1 MTPEPPRPTGRNRP
15 DRQFRRRSLGVDAP
29 ADEFEDFGDI
39 TDVASLSAALA
50 SIPDMHRPAS
60 ARSSAARNPPDTPN
74 VGDTRDTTQGEAST
88 TGSPR
93 DEVTPAGLTS
103 ADPVAGD
110 AVPASKGR
118 RRTPSA
124 APRPPRWRSIGFA
137 VILVLLVGAIPL
149 LGREGYRIITSSSDG
164 RLVDDA
170 SGRNDPN
177 YEELVESTPTAVL
190 VQTDAEGAPV
200 ALTVLALTADKGGTI
215 IFVPLDTK
223 LAKAG
228 FGVDRLRS
236 AFSMRQ
242 GAPAKA
248 RAAVVAEVGRIL
260 NVGIDETIEL
270 DNRGFSQAVAPVAP
284 LAFDNPA
291 PIDLAGFGFEAGP
304 IDLGSDL
311 VGPYMAY
318 LYEGEDQLA
327 QFVRQELVW
336 RSWLSA
342 VAASDDPAAV
352 PGDPTRGI
360 GLFVPQLAA
369 GPVNYVTLPGSYL
382 DNGRYEPDE
391 AAINELVVDAVPI
404 PDAAYPGSR
413 AVVRVL
419 NGVEPSPPPPE
430 VIRAVARYG
439 GALTVVG
446 NAASFDR
453 SRTDVVYREP
463 EMKDTAEQLLDALG
477 ATGEAILDPQA
488 TDTVDITI
496 LLGPDVLGN
505 LSDIKDDPAPTT
517 EATTTVPSGG
527 T

>member
-15 DRQFRRRSLGVDAP
+15 DRQFRRRSLGFDAP
-29 ADEFEDFGDI
+29 GEELDEAI
-39 TDVASLSAALA
+39 TDVETLSAALA
-50 SIPDMHRPAS
+50 RIPDRDRPTTFERSVVRAEAPADERSGPDEDDPARATVAAATLHPGGGSTLAS
-60 ARSSAARNPPDTPN
+60 SP
-74 VGDTRDTTQGEAST
+74 GAS
-88 TGSPR
+88 
-93 DEVTPAGLTS
+93 TPAGPL
-103 ADPVAGD
+103 
-110 AVPASKGR
+110 GR
-118 RRTPSA
+118 TRRTPSA
-124 APRPPRWRSIGFA
+124 TPRPPRWRSAGFA
-137 VILVLLVGAIPL
+137 VILVLLVVAIPL
-149 LGREGYRIITSSSDG
+149 LGREGYRIIASSNDG

-190 VQTDAEGAPV
+190 VQTDAAGAPV
-200 ALTVLALTADKGGTI
+200 ALTVLALTADKGGTV

-223 LAKAG
+223 LIKEG

-248 RAAVVAEVGRIL
+248 RSAVVAEVGRIL

-270 DNRGFSQAVAPVAP
+270 DDRGFAQAVAPVAP
-284 LAFDNPA
+284 LMFDNLA
-291 PIDLAGFGFEAGP
+291 PIDLAGFPFAAGP
-304 IDLGSDL
+304 IELGADL

-318 LYEGEDQLA
+318 LYDGEDQLA
-327 QFVRQELVW
+327 QFARQELVW

-342 VAASDDPAAV
+342 VAASDDPGAA
-352 PGDPTRGI
+352 PGDPAQGI

-369 GPVNYVTLPGSYL
+369 GPVNYVTLPGTYL
-382 DNGRYEPDE
+382 DNGRYEPD
-391 AAINELVVDAVPI
+391 AAAVNEMVVDAVPI

-419 NGVEPSPPPPE
+419 NGVEPGPPPPE
-430 VIRAVARYG
+430 VTRAVARYG
-439 GALTVVG
+439 GTLTVVG
-446 NAASFDR
+446 NAPSFDR
-453 SRTDVVYREP
+453 TRTDIIYREP
-463 EMKDTAEQLLDALG
+463 EMKDTAELMLAALG

-505 LSDIKDDPAPTT
+505 LSEIKDDPAPTT